1 MFFGDNGFGGFCV
14 RGNCESV
21 GGLEIHRDFCKDLTP
36 DRLAIGA
43 TLSFAGYAASGVFSR
58 LNKALS
64 GLRGIG
70 DVEVEVLD
78 KRYGFAKSDENLRR
92 WVLLDLKSQ
101 KVVDSGRVYS
111 ISVDLLLTMKPDV
124 DVSVIV
130 KVLKFLNGLGSVNCH
145 DMWFDAVML
154 DEDETLNQ
162 VRKEVGEAARKEADA
177 AIEGIG
183 LKVSGVSSIR
193 YEDMAHGGDAN
204 QINFMEIRDEEE
216 SGDDSV
222 SEESKEAEESEEV
235 QKFENHE
242 GYDEQAKKFLDVID
256 RLNELSASVD
266 TLEKQLEVLEAEKK
280 AAIDDEFYTFL
291 AFRIKD
297 KKYFV
302 KAKMTVTF
310 TVSAKEAK
318 NGSNKSKDRA

>member
-1 MFFGDNGFGGFCV
+1 MFFGNVDGFCGC
-14 RGNCESV
+14 GNSGA
-21 GGLEIHRDFCKDLTP
+21 GGLEVRKDVCRDLNP

-43 TLSFAGYAASGVFSR
+43 TMSFAGYAASSVFSR

-64 GLRGIG
+64 GLKGIE

-101 KVVDSGRVYS
+101 KAVDSGRVYS

-162 VRKEVGEAARKEADA
+162 IRKEVGEAARKEADA
-177 AIEGIG
+177 SIEGIG

-193 YEDMAHGGDAN
+193 YEDIAHGGTAK
-204 QINFMEIRDEEE
+204 QIDFLEIRDEEE
-216 SGDDSV
+216 LGADSV
-222 SEESKEAEESEEV
+222 SEEPKEAEKSEAV
-235 QKFENHE
+235 QEADSNE
-242 GYDEQAKKFLDVID
+242 GYDEQAKKFLDAID

-266 TLEKQLEVLEAEKK
+266 TLEKQLETLKAEKK
-280 AAIDDEFYTFL
+280 DALDDEFYTFL